1 MIKVLM
7 VGAVPFL
14 YAGISKV
21 AGAFL
26 GAKKPG
32 IDINYIATSTKKSVI
47 YKISLYVAGFCR
59 VFFALLFKRP
69 HIMHIHFSKGNSIY
83 RKYFLEEMA
92 CLFNVP
98 VVIQSHSFT
107 PRIEARNGI
116 FPEPEFYSRAS
127 FFTKKIISRFLNKAD
142 GIVVLSQRIRF
153 CFQNITQNRNI
164 WVLHNPV
171 DCHKYVPGEIK
182 GPGKR
187 VLFMGDFSE
196 RKGIK
201 TLIRAAS
208 DVISEI
214 SDVRFVLCGGT
225 RKEIAE
231 TVTDWGIENHVEIKG
246 FVSGKE
252 KSDIFKKADL
262 FVLPSFSEGVPV
274 AVLEALSSGLP
285 IITTPVGGIPDVFKD
300 YQNGLFIE
308 PGDHKA
314 LAENILFLLKNDDV
328 RERIGENNRKKALAE
343 FDTPVVVEELRRI
356 YERVIKRADF
366 L

>member
-1 MIKVLM
+1 M
-7 VGAVPFL
+7 VGPVPFL

-21 AGAFL
+21 AGSFL
-26 GAKKPG
+26 EAKKPG
-32 IDINYIATSTKKSVI
+32 IDINYIATSTKKSVV
-47 YKISLYVAGFCR
+47 YKISLYAAGFFR
-59 VFFALLFKRP
+59 VFFALLFKKP
-69 HIMHIHFSKGNSIY
+69 HIMHIHFSKGNSLY

-98 VVIQSHSFT
+98 VVIHSHSFG
-107 PRIEARNGI
+107 PKIEVKNGV
-116 FPEPEFYSRAS
+116 FPEPEFYSHAS
-127 FFTKKIISRFLNKAD
+127 FFTKKIISRFLKRAD
-142 GIVVLSQRIRF
+142 GIVVLSERIRF
-153 CFQNITQNRNI
+153 CFQNITQNKNI
-164 WVLHNPV
+164 LVLHNPV
-171 DCHKYVPGEIK
+171 NCHKYVPGEIK

-196 RKGIK
+196 TKGIK

-208 DVISEI
+208 DVIGEI
-214 SDVRFVLCGGT
+214 SDVRFVLCGGR

-231 TVTDWGIENHVEIKG
+231 TITDWGIEEYVDIKG

-252 KSDIFKKADL
+252 KSDIFKRADL
-262 FVLPSFSEGVPV
+262 FVLPSLSEAVPV

-314 LAENILFLLKNDDV
+314 LAENIIFLLKNDDV
-328 RERIGENNRKKALAE
+328 RERIAKNNRKKALDE
-343 FDTPVVVEELRRI
+343 FDTSVVVKELKEI
-356 YERVIKRADF
+356 YEGVMR
-366 L
+366 